1 MKINVSSMSDII
13 TNSSTTTFIVPTNKC
28 IENIK
33 LVIKNIMKILN
44 INGEIEDYFD
54 IELAIDKEKVRED
67 LLDRHEDH
75 DRFGD
80 KSLEE
85 LIEIYSEGDT
95 RKIISL
101 RNEELLKFLED
112 SYCVFEF
119 NWINIYIN
127 PKDNVN
133 GKFLIE
139 FNKMFEMKE
148 VYC

>member
-1 MKINVSSMSDII
+1 MSDII

-67 LLDRHEDH
+67 LLDKHEDH

-85 LIEIYSEGDT
+85 LIEIYGEVDT

-101 RNEELLKFLED
+101 RNEKLLKFLENSD
-112 SYCVFEF
+112 YVFEF

-133 GKFLIE
+133 SKFLIE